1 MTLLSRLS
9 VIAVA
14 ALLALAVY
22 PVAAHG
28 FGERYDL
35 PVPLNLYLFGA
46 GAAVAL
52 SFVMMGVF
60 VRGGTGGYDYPRF
73 NILRWRAGRA
83 VTHPVVVTALQ
94 VFGVAALAL
103 VVVAGIVGSSHPA
116 KSISPTLVWIIWWVG
131 TAYVSALIGNVWRL
145 VNPWNATFAW
155 AERAYRAITPDGEL
169 GMGWRYPAA
178 LGVWPGLAAFLAF
191 AWVEIVYIDSALP
204 GRITQFALLYTVYM
218 WSGMYLFGREAWLRH
233 GDAFSLVYGFL
244 ARFSPTELRV
254 TDATVCAECSL
265 DCADDDGVCVDCAKC
280 FVAAEPE
287 RRELNIRPFVVGLLR
302 IKGRSASVMVF
313 VLLLLSTVSFDG
325 FSATPAWGRLFNAVF
340 TTFPDPNIVGSIG
353 LLGFTAVLMSV
364 YVLFSGLMSAA
375 SGFRL
380 LPEQMGQAF
389 VLSLIPI
396 ALAYHL
402 SHFFSYLLI
411 EGQGIIPLASDPF
424 GLGWDLFGTVG
435 YEINIGIIGART
447 VWLMSVVAI
456 VVGHVSAVYLAHGH
470 RPTRYPGAAVRASQ
484 PVPHVGA
491 DGGLH
496 NGEPMDPGP
505 AHCGALFRELRD
517 LLSTLGRREC
527 LRERQIMKGLPIGR
541 PFIILYGVETSG

>member
-14 ALLALAVY
+14 AVLALAVY

-35 PVPLNLYLFGA
+35 PVPLSLYLFGA

-83 VTHPVVVTALQ
+83 VAHPVVVTALQ
-94 VFGVAALAL
+94 LLGVAALAL
-103 VVVAGIVGSSHPA
+103 VVVAGIVGSWSPA
-116 KSISPTLVWIIWWVG
+116 KNISPTLVWIIWWVG
-131 TAYVSALIGNVWRL
+131 AAYLSALVGNVWRL

-178 LGVWPGLAAFLAF
+178 LGVWPGLVAFLSF

-218 WSGMYLFGREAWLRH
+218 WTGMYLFGREAWLRR

-254 TDATVCAECSL
+254 TDATVCAECSV
-265 DCADDDGVCVDCAKC
+265 DCADADGVCVDCAEC

-287 RRELNIRPFVVGLLR
+287 RRELNVRPFVVGLLR
-302 IKGRSASVMVF
+302 TKGRSASVMVF

-340 TTFPDPNIVGSIG
+340 TAFPDPNIVGSIG

-411 EGQGIIPLASDPF
+411 EGQGIIPLSSDPF

-456 VVGHVSAVYLAHGH
+456 VIGHVAAVYLAHV
-470 RPTRYPGAAVRASQ
+470 TA
-484 PVPHVGA
+484 
-491 DGGLH
+491 
-496 NGEPMDPGP
+496 
-505 AHCGALFRELRD
+505 
-517 LLSTLGRREC
+517 
-527 LRERQIMKGLPIGR
+527 LREIPERRFALRSQYPMLVLMVAYTMVSLWILAQPI
-541 PFIILYGVETSG
+541 VEPYSGN

>member
-14 ALLALAVY
+14 AVLALAVY

-35 PVPLNLYLFGA
+35 PVPLSLYLFGA

-83 VTHPVVVTALQ
+83 VAHPVVVTALQ

-103 VVVAGIVGSSHPA
+103 VVVAGIVGSWSPA
-116 KSISPTLVWIIWWVG
+116 KNISPTLVWIIWWVG
-131 TAYVSALIGNVWRL
+131 AAYLSALVGNVWRL

-178 LGVWPGLAAFLAF
+178 LGVWPGLVAFLVVRMGGDRLHRLGA
-191 AWVEIVYIDSALP
+191 AGPHHAVRAAVHRVHVDWDVPIWQ
-204 GRITQFALLYTVYM
+204 G
-218 WSGMYLFGREAWLRH
+218 GMAAAY

-254 TDATVCAECSL
+254 TDATVCAECSV
-265 DCADDDGVCVDCAKC
+265 DCADADGVCVDCGEC

-302 IKGRSASVMVF
+302 TKGRSASVMVF

-340 TTFPDPNIVGSIG
+340 TAFPDPNIVGSIG

-364 YVLFSGLMSAA
+364 YVLFSGLMSTA

-411 EGQGIIPLASDPF
+411 EGQGIIPLSSDPF

-456 VVGHVSAVYLAHGH
+456 VIGHVSAVYLAHV
-470 RPTRYPGAAVRASQ
+470 TA
-484 PVPHVGA
+484 
-491 DGGLH
+491 
-496 NGEPMDPGP
+496 
-505 AHCGALFRELRD
+505 
-517 LLSTLGRREC
+517 
-527 LRERQIMKGLPIGR
+527 LREIPERRFALRSQYPMLVLMVAYTMVSLWILAQPI
-541 PFIILYGVETSG
+541 VEPYSGN